1 MLRRS
6 LLVVS
11 TAALLLVSA
20 ACTADDDAP
29 DSTETSEPTG
39 AALTPVTA
47 DLLAGVTFPTDLVPS
62 GAVTLEG
69 GEHSE
74 EAAPGSASRIEFTTE
89 MSVVD
94 DLNEDGVDDGA
105 IIVRSSGGGSGTSFD
120 LHVFLAA
127 EGAPRLIA
135 SESLGDRIEVQ
146 GIESGPSGV
155 TVVYLTRPS
164 DAPMT
169 DPPTVEATTTV
180 SIAQDGT
187 VRVSQSGSGSATPE
201 ATSSATPEPS
211 VTPEP
216 AGDACADLAP
226 EAADAAFV
234 FVTNVTSGDTLQSGD
249 TVEGCSR
256 TFESHVPWYLVDRE
270 GDTIAES
277 FTMGGGVDG
286 AAPFEFTVEY
296 EVDEAQV
303 GHLFVGGDDPSGGE
317 GFPPSLNQIPV
328 VLLP

>member
-1 MLRRS
+1 MLRQS
-6 LLVVS
+6 LLAVS
-11 TAALLLVSA
+11 MAALLMVGA
-20 ACTADDDAP
+20 ACTGDDDTP
-29 DSTETSEPTG
+29 DPTETSEPTG
-39 AALTPVTA
+39 TALTPVTA
-47 DLLAGVTFPTDLVPS
+47 DVLARVTLPTELAPS
-62 GAVTLEG
+62 GSVTLEG

-74 EAAPGSASRIEFTTE
+74 EAAPGSASRIEFTTTQ
-89 MSVVD
+89 SVVD
-94 DLNEDGVDDGA
+94 DLNGDGVDDGA
-105 IIVRSSGGGSGTSFD
+105 IIVRSSGGGSGTFYD
-120 LHVFLAA
+120 LHVFVAA
-127 EGAPRLIA
+127 EGAPQLIA
-135 SESLGDRIEVQ
+135 SESLGDRVEVQ

-164 DAPMT
+164 NAPMT

-180 SIAQDGT
+180 AFAQDGT
-187 VRVSQSGSGSATPE
+187 VRVSQSGSGSAAPE

-211 VTPEP
+211 VTTAPT
-216 AGDACADLAP
+216 GDACANLAP

-234 FVTNVTSGDTLQSGD
+234 FVTNVTAGGYLESGDS
-249 TVEGCSR
+249 VEGCSR

-270 GDTIAES
+270 GNTIAES
-277 FTMGGGVDG
+277 FAMGGGVDG

-303 GHLFVGGDDPSGGE
+303 GHLFVGGDDPSDGA

>member
-1 MLRRS
+1 MLRQS
-6 LLVVS
+6 LLAVS
-11 TAALLLVSA
+11 MAALLMVGA
-20 ACTADDDAP
+20 ACTGDDDAP
-29 DSTETSEPTG
+29 DPTETSEPTG

-47 DLLAGVTFPTDLVPS
+47 DVLARVTLPTELAPS
-62 GAVTLEG
+62 GSVTLEG

-74 EAAPGSASRIEFTTE
+74 EAAPGSASRIEFTTTQ
-89 MSVVD
+89 SVVD
-94 DLNEDGVDDGA
+94 DLNGDGVDDGA
-105 IIVRSSGGGSGTSFD
+105 IIVRSSGGGSGTFYD
-120 LHVFLAA
+120 LHVFVAA
-127 EGAPRLIA
+127 EGAPQLIA
-135 SESLGDRIEVQ
+135 SESLGDRVEVQ

-155 TVVYLTRPS
+155 TVGYLTRPS

-180 SIAQDGT
+180 AFAQDGT
-187 VRVSQSGSGSATPE
+187 VRVSQSGSGSAAPE

-211 VTPEP
+211 VTTAPT
-216 AGDACADLAP
+216 GDACANLAP

-234 FVTNVTSGDTLQSGD
+234 FVTSVTPGD
-249 TVEGCSR
+249 
-256 TFESHVPWYLVDRE
+256 SHVPWYLVDRE
-270 GDTIAES
+270 GNTIAES
-277 FTMGGGVDG
+277 FAMGGGVDG

-317 GFPPSLNQIPV
+317 GFPPGLNQIPV